1 MPRMQHVPNK
11 KNNNKFVSFFFFL
24 FFSHRPFIFFF
35 FFFFFPDYLFVC
47 LFRFSLGIYAIVLER
62 YGGYICVCVCAR
74 ARERERPPRASKN
87 MSPAVYNGKKKKE
100 NPKEAIGNIR

>member
-1 MPRMQHVPNK
+1 MFQIK
-11 KNNNKFVSFFFFL
+11 KKQQQICFLLFLSFFFP
-24 FFSHRPFIFFF
+24 SPFYFFF

-74 ARERERPPRASKN
+74 ARERGRPPRASKN

>member
-1 MPRMQHVPNK
+1 MFQIK
-11 KNNNKFVSFFFFL
+11 KKTTTNLFPSFSFFFFPIAL
-24 FFSHRPFIFFF
+24 LFFF

-74 ARERERPPRASKN
+74 ARERGRPPRASKN